1 MCKSLA
7 WLILLAGCG
16 GSPVLSGLPRPNKTA
31 AAGIALGAAAAATA
45 IDPQGGQ
52 RIKEAGEEKEAQKRP
67 IEVKETIPPD
77 LLDKIDQAN
86 TDADGDADANA
97 NAGGAPKR

>member
-1 MCKSLA
+1 MRKGLA
-7 WLILLAGCG
+7 WLLIVAGCG

-31 AAGIALGAAAAATA
+31 AAGVALGAAAAATA

-52 RIKEAGEEKEAQKRP
+52 RMKEAGKPPEGEKRP

-77 LLDKIDQAN
+77 LLDKMDKADGN
-86 TDADGDADANA
+86 DADDDRR
-97 NAGGAPKR
+97 P